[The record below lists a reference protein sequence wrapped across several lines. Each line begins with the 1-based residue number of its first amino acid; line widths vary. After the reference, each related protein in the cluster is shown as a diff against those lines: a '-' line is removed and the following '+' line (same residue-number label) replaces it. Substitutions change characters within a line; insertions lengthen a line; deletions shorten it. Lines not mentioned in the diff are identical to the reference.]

1 VRERKVSFK
10 GNVDCSVYV
19 AVRVGMLSSC
29 ELNQKFF
36 ASSVE
41 IMMLHTTWL
50 MEDK

>member
-1 VRERKVSFK
+1 MRERRASFK
-10 GNVDCSVYV
+10 GNADCSVYV
-19 AVRVGMLSSC
+19 AVRAGMLCSC
-29 ELNQKFF
+29 ELNQAFV